1 MNLAFAISKSRSL
14 AAATLRYF
22 VWILTNFIPMRSFS
36 VPRPVRRGLW
46 LLALASLFA
55 TSAPLTKPTSKQV
68 AQMNATITD
77 LAILANRLFASIY
90 ADVPIDS
97 YVTGPEKGCH
107 RNNDFLSAV
116 EWKNNDLVVDP
127 TAIKKSANTPS
138 ISLKGHDALWPF
150 LCSPV
155 EVIVMASHG
164 EGGRWLVTVAIIAP
178 KLVDGAK
185 FQKELR
191 NIISTAE
198 MQPKYLISIE
208 RARTIA
214 SAYATFFG
222 LSQPRP
228 SYSGT
233 SFGGFPYVET
243 QFTSNY
249 LSILAKSVD
258 RNRSFGNPED
268 FDDRKFMRLTVALQ
282 FPLNDR

>member
-1 MNLAFAISKSRSL
+1 LAFWISRSRSV
-14 AAATLRYF
+14 AAATPRYF
-22 VWILTNFIPMRSFS
+22 VWRLTNVIPRRSFS
-36 VPRPVRRGLW
+36 FPGPRRRGLW
-46 LLALASLFA
+46 LLALALLFA
-55 TSAPLTKPTSKQV
+55 ISAPLTKPTSKQV
-68 AQMNATITD
+68 ARMNATITD
-77 LAILANRLFASIY
+77 LAILANRLFVSIY
-90 ADVPIDS
+90 ADVPLDS

-116 EWKNNDLVVDP
+116 KWKDNDLVVDP
-127 TAIKKSANTPS
+127 AAIKKSANASS
-138 ISLKGHDALWPF
+138 ISLKGLDALWPF

-164 EGGRWLVTVAIIAP
+164 ERGRWLVTLAIIAP
-178 KLVDGAK
+178 KLLDGAK
-185 FQKELR
+185 FQDELR
-191 NIISTAE
+191 NIISTTQ
-198 MQPKYLISIE
+198 MQPKYLIPIE
-208 RARTIA
+208 RARTID

-233 SFGGFPYVET
+233 RFGGFPYVET

-249 LSILAKSVD
+249 LSILARAID
-258 RNRSFGNPED
+258 HNRSFGNPED